1 MANQESESIRNVE
14 VNEDDHLLS
23 DILKQYTRYWK
34 WYILAVIL
42 AVGLAHI
49 YLRYVTPIYST
60 QATILLKD
68 NGSDSGFSELSAL
81 EDLGIF
87 SGNSGS
93 KLADEIEILNSRRL
107 MEKVVTELDLNI
119 QYFAEGNVKTV
130 ESYIAPITVS
140 FLNKDTLYSLESTK
154 VFRLGNKDENSYYIR
169 STTSDEETIHRYG
182 ETIDLGYGKFIVL
195 PSIKNQTIGNWK
207 EMLVRISPVK
217 NIAAGLAGQVSVN
230 MKGQRTNVL
239 LISMKNPIEK
249 KSRDVINTLID
260 KYNDDA
266 VADKNE
272 VSTNTAEFIAN
283 RLKIISLELDSV
295 ETTKETFKRQNR
307 ITNIPSEAQLYVQSN
322 HEYKKRILDVSTKI
336 RLVEDLKNYLDSS
349 SGSLLPTNLGILSGG
364 LSNQVVEYNSLV
376 MQRGD
381 LLKSSTPANPVVVT
395 IDEELTKIKNVINSG
410 IQNELSSLE
419 ITESELVGQ
428 ERIYSAKISAVP
440 GLEKESRGILRQQE
454 IKEQLYLYLLK
465 KREETAIS
473 LAITSSN
480 AKVIDEAI
488 TSPSPVSPKRRIIKL
503 VAGILGFLFVVIL
516 VYIKNLL
523 DTKIHSRSDVEAL
536 TNTPILGEL
545 PLVDGEENLVIK
557 LHDRSILAES
567 FRILRTNLDYFTRS
581 ENGRK
586 RNVIYVTSTIKGE
599 GKTFVAFN
607 LTMSL
612 ASTGKKVLLV
622 GADIRNPQ
630 VHRYMDLQSSSI
642 GLSEYMF
649 GLDTKVEE
657 IITNETLNEQ
667 NFDVILSGRIPPNPA
682 ELFLNSRFDTLI
694 DTVSKDYDYVIVDT
708 APTMQVTDTLL
719 ISQYADV
726 TIFVTRADYTQKR
739 ILQYSKDLF
748 QEKKLKNMTYVV
760 NGVKTANFG
769 YGAKYGYG
777 YDNQEDGLWQRF
789 KHFLMS

>member
-1 MANQESESIRNVE
+1 MANQELESIRNVE
-14 VNEDDHLLS
+14 INEDDHLLS

-49 YLRYVTPIYST
+49 YLRYATPIYST
-60 QATILLKD
+60 QATILLKED
-68 NGSDSGFSELSAL
+68 GSDSGFSELSAL

-87 SGNSGS
+87 AGNSGS

-107 MEKVVTELDLNI
+107 MEKVVTELNLNI

-140 FLNKDTLYSLESTK
+140 FLNNDTLYALESTK
-154 VFRLGNKDENSYYIR
+154 VFRLANKDEGSYSIR
-169 STTSDEETIHRYG
+169 NTTANDETIHRYG

-195 PSIKNQTIGNWK
+195 PSIKNQKIGNWK

-260 KYNDDA
+260 KYNEDA

-322 HEYKKRILDVSTKI
+322 NEYKKRILDVSTKI
-336 RLVEDLKNYLDSS
+336 RLVEDLKNYLESS
-349 SGSLLPTNLGILSGG
+349 SGSLLPSNLGVLSGG

-376 MQRGD
+376 MQRGI

-395 IDEELTKIKNVINSG
+395 IDEELVKIKNVINSG

-419 ITESELVGQ
+419 ITESELIGQ

-440 GLEKESRGILRQQE
+440 SLEKESRGILRQQE

-473 LAITSSN
+473 LAITSPN

-488 TSPSPVSPKRRIIKL
+488 TSSVPVSPKRRLIKF
-503 VAGILGFLFVVIL
+503 VAGILGFLLVVIL

-536 TNTPILGEL
+536 STTPILGEL

-586 RNVIYVTSTIKGE
+586 KNVIYVTSTIKGE

-630 VHRYMDLQSSSI
+630 VHRYMDLKSSSI
-642 GLSEYMF
+642 GLTEYMF

-657 IITNETLNEQ
+657 IITHETLNEQ
-667 NFDVILSGRIPPNPA
+667 KIDIILSGRIPPNPA

-694 DTVSKDYDYVIVDT
+694 DTVSKEYDYVIVDT

-748 QEKKLKNMTYVV
+748 QEKKLKNMTYVI

-777 YDNQEDGLWQRF
+777 YDNQEDGLWQRL
-789 KHFLMS
+789 KHFLLS